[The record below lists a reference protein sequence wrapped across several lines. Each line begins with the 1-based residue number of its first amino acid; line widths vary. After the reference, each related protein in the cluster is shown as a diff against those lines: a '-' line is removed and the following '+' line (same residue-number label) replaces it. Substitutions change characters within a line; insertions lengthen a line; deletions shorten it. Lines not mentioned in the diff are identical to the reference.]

1 MGKGIIKTTGIPSGT
16 TVQTTVTTVVA
27 TGATAT
33 SASQYNGTNPAG
45 QVITGTLDDN
55 SNPVITYNFIQPY
68 GAELGLS
75 VGAKVNF
82 DFVTVNG
89 QPVATT
95 VKLLEKGVIESINA
109 TNDGGTLKDRA
120 LKTSIPFA
128 QPYCKETLLVVGS
141 IVNYVTVIDPNT
153 AAVVATALELIK

>member
-1 MGKGIIKTTGIPSGT
+1 MGKGIVKTTGIPSGT

-33 SASQYNGTNPAG
+33 SASQYDGTDPAG

-55 SNPVITYNFIQPY
+55 SNPAVTYNFMQPY
-68 GAELGLS
+68 GAELGLA
-75 VGAKVNF
+75 VGVKVNF
-82 DFVTVNG
+82 NFITVNG
-89 QPVATT
+89 QPIATT
-95 VKLLEKGVIESINA
+95 VTLLEKGVIESINA

-128 QPYCKETLLVVGS
+128 QLYCKETLLVVGS
-141 IVNYVTVIDPNT
+141 VVSYDKVIDPNT
-153 AAVVATALELIK
+153 AGVVATALVLIK